1 MQRTWPVFVAA
12 FGATYTFSI
21 GNVTAPRLGP
31 ELGASRGEVALVLA
45 AFAVSFAA
53 GLILAGRLGDRY
65 GRRRLLAVGLL
76 ALALTSALAA
86 AAPGLWWLFAARVL
100 QGAASAI
107 VMPQT
112 LAIIQ
117 SSDNGP
123 AQARGVAAFTA
134 SSGVGTVAGQVI
146 GGLVMGLS
154 LPFAGWR
161 GAVLTSAIPSVVA
174 LLGARRLQG
183 HASSSTERPDLG
195 GALRVGIP
203 LLALVAGLS
212 LGPATGWTWWTLT
225 LVALGLLGLSGFWL
239 NQKRRELAGRPVL
252 VAPSVLRLPV
262 LRLGLLMALLLFAG
276 YGSFSYEYSM
286 LTQVGL
292 GLTPVQSGL
301 ALAAFAV
308 TFVLAGLRMPH
319 IVARFGKRTME
330 SAAVL
335 LVVSLFLLGLVSW
348 LTQGKGATIWI
359 VCFEVIGVFLGVA
372 QASQY
377 GPLIGTVMAAVPS
390 RVAGL
395 AGGLFTTAQQASMGL
410 GIATIG
416 GFFGALAP
424 SLGWEHAF
432 AAALGVQLVTTALFW
447 GLARRLRRLPRGSEA
462 HIAPGVPHRT
472 EMVD

>member
-1 MQRTWPVFVAA
+1 MQRTWPIFVAA

-65 GRRRLLAVGLL
+65 GRRQLLAIGLL

-86 AAPGLWWLFAARVL
+86 AAPGLWWLVAARIL

-117 SSDNGP
+117 TSAGGP
-123 AQARGVAAFTA
+123 AQARGIAAFTA
-134 SSGVGTVAGQVI
+134 SSGVGTVAGQI
-146 GGLVMGLS
+146 LGGLVMGLS

-174 LLGARRLQG
+174 LLGARRL
-183 HASSSTERPDLG
+183 HAHPPNGTERPDLG

-212 LGPATGWTWWTLT
+212 LGSATSWTWWTLT
-225 LVALGLLGLSGFWL
+225 LVALGLLGLYGFWL
-239 NQKRRELAGRPVL
+239 NQVRRELAGRPVL
-252 VAPSVLRLPV
+252 VAPSVLRLPA
-262 LRLGLLMALLLFAG
+262 LRLGLAMALLLFAA
-276 YGSFSYEYSM
+276 YGAFTYEYSM

-301 ALAAFAV
+301 TLTAFAG
-308 TFVLAGLRMPH
+308 TFVLTGLRMPH
-319 IVARFGKRTME
+319 IVARFGNRTME
-330 SAAVL
+330 LAAGLLIAGSLVL
-335 LVVSLFLLGLVSW
+335 GVASW
-348 LTQGKGATIWI
+348 FTQGKGAATWI
-359 VCFEVIGVFLGVA
+359 ACFEVIAVFLGAA

-377 GPLIGTVMAAVPS
+377 GPLVGTVMAAVPD

-395 AGGLFTTAQQASMGL
+395 AGGLFTTAQQASLGL

-416 GFFGALAP
+416 GIFGALAP
-424 SLGWEHAF
+424 SQGWEHAF
-432 AAALGVQLVTTALFW
+432 AFALGIQVVTTALFW
-447 GLARRLRRLPRGSEA
+447 ILARRLRTRPRGFDA
-462 HIAPGVPHRT
+462 HIAPGTRHNT